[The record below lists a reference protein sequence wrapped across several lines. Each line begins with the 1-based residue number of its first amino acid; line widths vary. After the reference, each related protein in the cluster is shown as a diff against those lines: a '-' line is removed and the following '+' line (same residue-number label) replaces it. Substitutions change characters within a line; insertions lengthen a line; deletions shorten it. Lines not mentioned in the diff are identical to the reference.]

1 MKRHSFDPISL
12 VLGLAAVGLG
22 LFFLVG
28 DRSVADIGWEW
39 LWPIAVVVI
48 GALFVASAARRLV
61 PRREPAPEPEE
72 PAED

>member
-1 MKRHSFDPISL
+1 MKRHAFDPISL
-12 VLGLAAVGLG
+12 VLGLAAAGLG

-48 GALFVASAARRLV
+48 GALFVASAARRLI
-61 PRREPAPEPEE
+61 PRPKPVIESEEPEE
-72 PAED
+72 D

>member
-1 MKRHSFDPISL
+1 MKRHPFDPISL
-12 VLGLAAVGLG
+12 VLGLAAAGLG

-48 GALFVASAARRLV
+48 GALFVASAARRLI
-61 PRREPAPEPEE
+61 PRREPEIEPEE